1 MEEIGLRR
9 WNTTRSTRG
18 PRGVVFQPGFA
29 ISLVRPLHT
38 ATRRPPQPE
47 RTTMLIA
54 LILTLLATTLLLLGA
69 ALLGRAAART
79 ERELAGLRIVLPQI
93 L

>member
-1 MEEIGLRR
+1 
-9 WNTTRSTRG
+9 
-18 PRGVVFQPGFA
+18 
-29 ISLVRPLHT
+29 
-38 ATRRPPQPE
+38 
-47 RTTMLIA
+47 MLIA
-54 LILTLLATTLLLLGA
+54 LTFTLLATTLLLLGA